1 MCVVWYTGRLDHAVG
16 KIDVCPMCA
25 FLRHVLFSI
34 TSQRDSITMNSYS
47 KRSMSAC
54 SYHTAASTNKK
65 LESWSRLDFLLE
77 NGCVAEYSKLSAIIR
92 VFTIKNKTNKIT
104 VLPLKRVN
112 CRPIMIALCLRRR
125 NPKTDFGTLRALSD
139 RGAGGGGTASK
150 TKQKRKTAYE
160 QQRQPSNGGGGRVNR
175 SAATAIPRQ

>member
-139 RGAGGGGTASK
+139 RGAGGGHGK
-150 TKQKRKTAYE
+150 QNQTKKKNSVRT
-160 QQRQPSNGGGGRVNR
+160 
-175 SAATAIPRQ
+175 ATATQQWRRRQS